1 MPFLNGVVTYARFA
15 VTGDAPTVI
24 GQSLLDAFAANPARP
39 TPVGVPPG
47 PEAGWTAGRH
57 ILDESFEF
65 DRMCF
70 GEWIHAAMRLDVAR
84 VPPEVRRAY
93 VAIAESGRASATE
106 DGAQGGLTR
115 AARKEARAEA
125 QQQWEKEI
133 GKGRYRSSKLVPI
146 LWNPG
151 KRVLLSPATTDSVIA
166 PLRELFTATFGGR
179 IEHRSSGSH
188 AFDILARRGQTS
200 SFEDAQPDALG
211 QAPSGGGEG
220 RPDVP
225 WANVGLATKDF
236 LGNVFL
242 LWLWWRCETGDGV
255 LDLPDGGSISL
266 ALDRT
271 LESECAWG
279 VAGRQSLVGD
289 APTTWPE
296 AHVAARSGKWPR
308 RVGVL
313 LSDGERDWACALQGD
328 RFIVCGLRLPRS
340 VVPAESEIQAD
351 TERIES
357 IEAFDRALQGLYDV
371 FLRER
376 FGTSWTTTRGLISE
390 WMRGRS
396 RRSGGQGD
404 GKEKLRVKTRSKTNE
419 EALATAP

>member
-1 MPFLNGVVTYARFA
+1 
-15 VTGDAPTVI
+15 
-24 GQSLLDAFAANPARP
+24 
-39 TPVGVPPG
+39 
-47 PEAGWTAGRH
+47 
-57 ILDESFEF
+57 
-65 DRMCF
+65 MCF
-70 GEWIHAAMRLDVAR
+70 GEWIHAAMRLDVVR

-93 VAIAESGRASATE
+93 VAIAESARVSAME
-106 DGAQGGLTR
+106 DVAQSGLTR

-151 KRVLLSPATTDSVIA
+151 KRVLLAPATTDSVAA
-166 PLRELFTATFGGR
+166 PLHELFTATFGGR
-179 IEHRSSGSH
+179 IEHRSSGGF
-188 AFDILARRGQTS
+188 ALDILARRGLTS
-200 SFEDAQPDALG
+200 SFEDAKPDALG

-220 RPDVP
+220 LPDVP
-225 WANVGLATKDF
+225 WASTGNETKDF

-255 LDLPDGGSISL
+255 VDLPGGGAITL
-266 ALDRT
+266 AMDRT

-328 RFIVCGLRLPRS
+328 RFIVGGLRLPRPD
-340 VVPAESEIQAD
+340 VPAESAVQAE

-357 IEAFDRALQGLYDV
+357 IGAFDRALEGMYGV
-371 FLRER
+371 FLGER
-376 FGTSWTTTRGLISE
+376 FGTNWSTTSGLISE

-396 RRSGGQGD
+396 KRGG
-404 GKEKLRVKTRSKTNE
+404 GKEKPHVKTRMKTSE
-419 EALATAP
+419 KALATAP